1 MEYSEDTILMLVK
14 DRLDRTPGNTMRDVP
29 LKHRI
34 EGAIA
39 LLERKGIRFT
49 RGDDGKITEI
59 SADDQ
64 MLIVDL
70 TVWLWQNRDKGED
83 DPKWLRRRLN
93 ERWMSERRVP
103 MA

>member
-1 MEYSEDTILMLVK
+1 MEYSFDTILLLVK
-14 DRLDRTPGNTMRDVP
+14 DRLDRTPGNTLRDVP

-39 LLERKGIRFT
+39 LLERKGIRFA
-49 RGDDGKITEI
+49 RDESGAITEI

-83 DPKWLRRRLN
+83 EPKWLRRQLA
-93 ERWMSERRVP
+93 ERFLSERRVGS
-103 MA
+103 A

>member
-1 MEYSEDTILMLVK
+1 MEYNEATLLMLVK
-14 DRLDRTPGNTMRDVP
+14 DRLDRTPGNTMRDKP
-29 LKHRI
+29 LMHRI

-39 LLERKGIRFT
+39 LLERKGIRFS
-49 RGDDGKITEI
+49 RDADGKIAEI
-59 SADDQ
+59 TVDDQ

-103 MA
+103 AT

>member
-1 MEYSEDTILMLVK
+1 MEYSEATLLMLVK
-14 DRLDRTPGNTMRDVP
+14 DRLDRTPGNTTRDTP
-29 LKHRI
+29 LMHRI

-59 SADDQ
+59 TADDQ

-83 DPKWLRRRLN
+83 DPKWLRRRLS

-103 MA
+103 AT